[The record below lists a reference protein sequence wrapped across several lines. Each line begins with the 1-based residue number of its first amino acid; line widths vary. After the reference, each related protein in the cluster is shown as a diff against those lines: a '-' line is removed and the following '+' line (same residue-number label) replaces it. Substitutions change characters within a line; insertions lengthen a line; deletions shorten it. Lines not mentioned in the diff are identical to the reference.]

1 MPLSQLI
8 GIKQCGHRNKV
19 ASIVDKIV
27 EGEEGPDGKNL
38 MSMIRDQYSNYTVQ
52 KAIDLASDSQISQII
67 EQLRG
72 SISAVRKCTYGK
84 HIIARLEKRTGT
96 RL

>member
-1 MPLSQLI
+1 MPLSHFI
-8 GIKQCGHRNKV
+8 GIKQCGDRNKV
-19 ASIVDKIV
+19 SSILDKIV
-27 EGEEGPDGKNL
+27 KGEEGPDGKNL

-52 KAIDLASDSQISQII
+52 KAIDLASDSQISEII